1 MNTQTLVSHRDIQNW
16 VSKRRGMPAFSRI
29 PDRFGEVR
37 ARLTLNFPRH
47 QVMTRTPTL
56 DDGVSP
62 CSWTAWLAEL
72 DRQELALRVDGDVST
87 RFELVAKHDL
97 N

>member
-1 MNTQTLVSHRDIQNW
+1 MMNTNTLVSHRDIQNW
-16 VSKRRGMPAFSRI
+16 VSKRRGLPAMARVS
-29 PDRFGEVR
+29 DRMGEVR
-37 ARLTLNFPRH
+37 ARLAISFPH
-47 QVMTRTPTL
+47 HKVMTEAPSI

-72 DRQELALRVDGDVST
+72 DRQELALRVDDTAPSSYQ
-87 RFELVAKHDL
+87 LVARR

>member
-1 MNTQTLVSHRDIQNW
+1 MNRQTLVNHRDIQNW
-16 VSKRRGMPAFSRI
+16 VSKRRGMPALSRI
-29 PDRFGEVR
+29 PDRFGDMR
-37 ARLTLNFPRH
+37 SRLTLNFPRH
-47 QVMTRTPTL
+47 DVMTETPSL

-72 DRQELALRVDGDVST
+72 DRQELALRVDDASPG
-87 RFELVAKHDL
+87 RFELVARRDF

>member
-1 MNTQTLVSHRDIQNW
+1 MNSQTLVRHRDIQNW
-16 VSKRRGMPAFSRI
+16 VSKRRGMPAITRV
-29 PDRFGEVR
+29 PDRFGDVR

-47 QVMTRTPTL
+47 DVMTGTPSL

-72 DRQELALRVDGDVST
+72 DRQELALRVDDSSPT
-87 RFELVAKHDL
+87 RFELVARRDL